1 MKKGK
6 YLLLLLCVPLILT
19 GCKNTPKLENGE
31 EVIVEVTD
39 KQFTADD
46 FFDKLKEKYGA
57 SVLVSLVDDYI
68 TSKELTED
76 MIKSAEEEAQ
86 SNYDMYYAYYSSN
99 WQSFLSYYGYNSNDE
114 FLNELKNNAKQQAVL
129 EKYLKENVITEDEI
143 KEYYEKNIYGE
154 NTVRHILIKPD
165 TTDSMSDTEK
175 TEAKKKALEEA
186 NSIIETLKKS
196 NDLENDFISI
206 AKEKSDD
213 TQTKS
218 EGGLIENFT
227 NESGLVTEFWES
239 SLNLKVGEFT
249 TTPVETDYGY
259 HIIYKVSQNDK
270 PSLDSVR
277 DKVISSV
284 IEELL
289 SSDNA
294 SYVYW
299 AGLREKY
306 GMTIYDDTIKDTYK
320 ATMDNL
326 KKNN

>member
-249 TTPVETDYGY
+249 TTPVETNYGY

>member
-86 SNYDMYYAYYSSN
+86 SNYDMYYAYYKSN

-114 FLNELKNNAKQQAVL
+114 FLNELKNNAKQEAVL

-143 KEYYEKNIYGE
+143 KKYYEKNIYGE

-227 NESGLVTEFWES
+227 NESGLVTEFWEA

-289 SSDNA
+289 SSDN
-294 SYVYW
+294 SKYVYW

>member
-19 GCKNTPKLENGE
+19 GCKNTPKIENGE

-227 NESGLVTEFWES
+227 NESGLVTEFWEA